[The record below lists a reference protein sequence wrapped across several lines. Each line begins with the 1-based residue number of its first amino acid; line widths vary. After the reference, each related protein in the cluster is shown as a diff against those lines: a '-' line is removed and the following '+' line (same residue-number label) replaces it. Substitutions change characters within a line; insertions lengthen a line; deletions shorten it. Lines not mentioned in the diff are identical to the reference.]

1 MEFQRVSAFK
11 SQDPNLAGDEGR
23 IRCEEGECHAVY
35 ASEPY
40 PQGKAVGQ
48 GLRGLFE
55 DWREVGALAD
65 VYGVRAYGVL
75 RFFAE

>member
-1 MEFQRVSAFK
+1 M
-11 SQDPNLAGDEGR
+11 
-23 IRCEEGECHAVY
+23 Y

-55 DWREVGALAD
+55 DWREVGAPAD